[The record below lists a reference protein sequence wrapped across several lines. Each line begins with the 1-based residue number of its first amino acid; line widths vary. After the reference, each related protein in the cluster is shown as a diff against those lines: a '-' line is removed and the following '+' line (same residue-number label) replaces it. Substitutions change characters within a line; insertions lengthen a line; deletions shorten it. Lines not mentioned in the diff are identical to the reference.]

1 MQDDSGVRRILSV
14 GGIYALVQ
22 SLAGANRA
30 RRWLAE
36 HYWRANAGT
45 KVVDVGC
52 GTGEVLDFLPSTV
65 RYVGFDLS
73 ASYIARAQARYGAR
87 GEFLVGT
94 AADLLAHPDP
104 RLANAD
110 LVLCNGLLHHL
121 DDDEVLAVF
130 ALAARVLK
138 ATGRMVCLE
147 PTTLAYQLPL
157 SRWMMAQDRGK
168 NIRSEQ
174 EWKLLASRA
183 FPTFETHI
191 LTGLYRIPYTHI
203 VIECSMTPHPVS
215 SITPILLQP

>member
-1 MQDDSGVRRILSV
+1 MQDDGGLRRILSV

-30 RRWLAE
+30 RSWLAE
-36 HYWRANAGT
+36 RFWRANVDT
-45 KVVDVGC
+45 KVVDAGC
-52 GTGEVLDFLPSTV
+52 GTGEVLDFLPRDV
-65 RYVGFDLS
+65 HYVGFDLS
-73 ASYIARAQARYGAR
+73 APYIARAQAQYGAR
-87 GEFLVGT
+87 GEFMVGT
-94 AADLLAHPDP
+94 ATHFLTRPDP

-121 DDDEVLAVF
+121 DDHEVLDVF

-138 ATGRMVCLE
+138 PTGRMVCLE
-147 PTTLAYQLPL
+147 PTTLAYQLRS
-157 SRWMMAQDRGK
+157 SRWIMAQDRGK

-174 EWKLLASRA
+174 EWKLLVARA

-203 VIECSMTPHPVS
+203 VIECSMTPRPDS
-215 SITPILLQP
+215 AITPIPLQS